1 MRKNSIK
8 DRIYNYTRDKYYFNI
23 SDIREYLKK
32 NSIKYTDENL
42 KKTLYRMH
50 KDKIIFDAGR
60 GWYSLLKKKFD
71 LEKKPVEKIINLLEK
86 RFPFMEFSCWSTEQ
100 LKFFFHHLPSQFVI
114 FIFSDREFLDALKD
128 HLEIRN
134 YVVFLNPL
142 KAEAE
147 KFVHFKGETVILRSS
162 ITSREP
168 KEKHFARIE
177 KIMVD
182 LYIESRKMKLIDGE
196 EYRKIVTNIIH
207 NYRINLADMLEYAER
222 RGIKD
227 RVINF
232 VH

>member
-23 SDIREYLKK
+23 SDIRKHLKK
-32 NSIKYTDENL
+32 NNIKYTDENL

-50 KDKIIFDAGR
+50 KDRIIFDAGR

-71 LEKKPVEKIINLLEK
+71 LEKRPVEKIINLLEK

-134 YVVFLNPL
+134 YDVFLNPL

-177 KIMVD
+177 KIIVD
-182 LYIESRKMKLIDGE
+182 LYMESRKIKLIDGE
-196 EYRKIVTNIIH
+196 EYRKIVTNIFH

-222 RGIKD
+222 KGIKD
-227 RVINF
+227 RIVNF